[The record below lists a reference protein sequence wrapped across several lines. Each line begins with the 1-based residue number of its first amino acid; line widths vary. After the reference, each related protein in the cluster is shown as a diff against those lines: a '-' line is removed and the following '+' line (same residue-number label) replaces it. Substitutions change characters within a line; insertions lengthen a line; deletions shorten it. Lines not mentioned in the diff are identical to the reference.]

1 MLRNSIRTTGNDSEG
16 SEGKVKP
23 ILPAGPGAWFNAR
36 VNGSQPLV
44 RVRRGGHEESLHRGS
59 LVLVEGERLL
69 GYVGDPERLT
79 FYRSSSKPLQAIAS
93 VVAGT
98 ADAFRLT

>member
-1 MLRNSIRTTGNDSEG
+1 M
-16 SEGKVKP
+16 
-23 ILPAGPGAWFNAR
+23 
-36 VNGSQPLV
+36 NGSQPLV

-79 FYRSSSKPLQAIAS
+79 FYRSSSKPLQARA
-93 VVAGT
+93 
-98 ADAFRLT
+98 